1 MIKEQEEREAVTEQ
15 VKNLLA
21 TLPPHSVGKVLVSCL
36 NEWDFG
42 VVTQWLAIPRNYML
56 CDPIVWVEGDLETVS
71 IEQWDDVG
79 GQKVLRDRSIEL
91 GQEVRQDIESWWTT
105 K

>member
-1 MIKEQEEREAVTEQ
+1 MSSEEKKAAVTEQ

-21 TLPPHSVGKVLVSCL
+21 TLESEDVGKVLISCL

-42 VVTQWLAIPRNYML
+42 VVTQWSATLRNDML
-56 CDPIVWVEGDLETVS
+56 CGPIIWVAEDLETVS
-71 IEQWDDVG
+71 IAQWNDVG

-91 GQEVRQDIESWWTT
+91 GQEVRQQIESWWTT

>member
-1 MIKEQEEREAVTEQ
+1 MTDKEKQAAVTEQ

-21 TLPPHSVGKVLVSCL
+21 TLESDDVGKVLVSCL

-42 VVTQWLAIPRNYML
+42 VVTQWSATLRNDML
-56 CDPIVWVEGDLETVS
+56 CHPIIWVADDLETVS

-79 GQKVLRDRSIEL
+79 GQKVLKDRSIEL

>member
-1 MIKEQEEREAVTEQ
+1 MTDKEKQAAVTEQ

-21 TLPPHSVGKVLVSCL
+21 TLESDDVGKVLVSCL

-42 VVTQWLAIPRNYML
+42 VVTQWSATLRNDML
-56 CDPIVWVEGDLETVS
+56 CNPIIWVADDLETVS

-79 GQKVLRDRSIEL
+79 GQKVLKDRSIEL

>member
-1 MIKEQEEREAVTEQ
+1 MSSEEKKAAVTEQ

-21 TLPPHSVGKVLVSCL
+21 TLESDDVGKVLVSCL

-42 VVTQWLAIPRNYML
+42 VVTQWSATLRSDML
-56 CDPIVWVEGDLETVS
+56 CAPIIWVAEDLETVS
-71 IEQWDDVG
+71 IAQWDDVG

-91 GQEVRQDIESWWTT
+91 GQEVRQQIESWWTT

>member
-21 TLPPHSVGKVLVSCL
+21 TLPPRSVGEVLVSCL

-42 VVTQWLAIPRNYML
+42 VVTQGQAILQNKML
-56 CDPIVWVEGDLETVS
+56 CDPIVWVERDLETVS
-71 IEQWDDVG
+71 IEQWEDVG
-79 GQKVLRDRSIEL
+79 GRKVLKDRSIEF
-91 GQEVRQDIESWWTT
+91 GQEVRQDIESWRT
-105 K
+105 KK

>member
-1 MIKEQEEREAVTEQ
+1 MIKEQEELETVTEQ

-21 TLPPHSVGKVLVSCL
+21 TIPPHSVGKVLVSCL

-42 VVTQWLAIPRNYML
+42 VVTQWSATLRNDML
-56 CDPIVWVEGDLETVS
+56 CAPIIWVAEDLETVS

-79 GQKVLRDRSIEL
+79 GQKVLNDRSIEL
-91 GQEVRQDIESWWTT
+91 GQEVRQQIESWWTT

>member
-21 TLPPHSVGKVLVSCL
+21 TLPPHSVCKVLISCL
-36 NEWDFG
+36 HEWDFG
-42 VVTQWLAIPRNYML
+42 VVTQVTATLRDEML
-56 CDPIVWVEGDLETVS
+56 CDPITWVEEDLETVS

>member
-21 TLPPHSVGKVLVSCL
+21 TLPPHSVGEVLVSCL

-42 VVTQWLAIPRNYML
+42 VVTQWLAILRNEML
-56 CDPIVWVEGDLETVS
+56 CDPIVWVKEDLETVS

-79 GQKVLRDRSIEL
+79 GQKVLKDRSIEL

>member
-1 MIKEQEEREAVTEQ
+1 MTDKEKQAAVTEQ

-21 TLPPHSVGKVLVSCL
+21 TLESDDVGKVLVSCL

-42 VVTQWLAIPRNYML
+42 VVTQWSATLRNDML
-56 CDPIVWVEGDLETVS
+56 CSPIIWVADDLETVS

-79 GQKVLRDRSIEL
+79 GQKVLKDRSIEL

>member
-1 MIKEQEEREAVTEQ
+1 MSSEEKKAAVTEQ

-21 TLPPHSVGKVLVSCL
+21 TLESKDVGKVLVSCL

-42 VVTQWLAIPRNYML
+42 VVTQYNATLRNDTL
-56 CDPIVWVEGDLETVS
+56 CEPIIWVEEDLETVS
-71 IEQWDDVG
+71 IAQWDEVG
-79 GQKVLRDRSIEL
+79 GRKVLRDRSVEL
-91 GQEVRQDIESWWTT
+91 GQEVRQQIESWWTT